1 MEDYMLKRIYNAIKS
16 DDEKTFTAFMVQE
29 NCFSYSFGRFPILS
43 LCYMFKSYKILD
55 KYEKKLL
62 PISKYI
68 VVQEYGE
75 IYLKFKKLAKKSI
88 RFFVAENQSFVY
100 PIYIL
105 ALTGDNDTINRHYD
119 IIYKNAEINEVLGKI
134 YANLGE
140 NHTKIAVNKFVS
152 KQNKHS
158 FFQKLFITIACLV
171 MCLMLAFPIF
181 SLMAAKKISGL
192 GTNSSPIKISSSA
205 EFVSAIKSG
214 KRNYK
219 ITEDIVLSE
228 EVYSDKF
235 SGKIDGNGHTVTLSK
250 NQKTSLFDNLTGEIN
265 DLIFEV
271 NLNDILLKNDFAIIA
286 KNFSGKISGCEI
298 NGEINAKFECSDDT
312 YLSIF
317 VIENNGEIKNSLS
330 SVSVSA
336 TNDSEKNAFL
346 SVFAGKNNGTISYS
360 ETTKGELKT
369 DTVDVAGIVAENN
382 GKIISCT
389 NRLTISQT
397 SSKLWHPNSAGIAL
411 NNNGEI
417 LNSKNYGNVSSESL
431 NEESTSEE
439 NKNGFAVYVAGIAC
453 NSINKIE
460 GSRNYGDIFA
470 KSKTATIYAGGIVA
484 MNAISDKSMGT
495 INLCKAICT
504 INAENDDER
513 EMFVGGLCG
522 ASNTNITNSG
532 YEGNIKIFSGGRA
545 EVGGLV
551 GAHYQGVF
559 NNYLTIVANC
569 YSAATLSSDSSGAE
583 IYFGLVV
590 GTCTTGDGMNLS
602 YLLVNDFY
610 VSNGA
615 NQFYHIVQYSE
626 SDQSHPEAITNLNG
640 LKSYSSL
647 EELKNNYKG
656 DILND

>member
-1 MEDYMLKRIYNAIKS
+1 MLKRIYNAIKS

>member
-1 MEDYMLKRIYNAIKS
+1 MLKMIYNAIKS

-88 RFFVAENQSFVY
+88 RFFVAENQRFVY

-298 NGEINAKFECSDDT
+298 NGEINAKFECSNDT

-484 MNAISDKSMGT
+484 MNAISDKCMGT

-504 INAENDDER
+504 ITAENDDER

-569 YSAATLSSDSSGAE
+569 YSAATLSSDSSGSE

-615 NQFYHIVQYSE
+615 SQFYHIVQYSE

>member
-1 MEDYMLKRIYNAIKS
+1 MLKRIYNAIKS

-235 SGKIDGNGHTVTLSK
+235 SGKIDGNGHTVTLSQ

-271 NLNDILLKNDFAIIA
+271 NLNDILLKNNFAIIA

-495 INLCKAICT
+495 INLCKAVCT
-504 INAENDDER
+504 ITAENDDER

-522 ASNTNITNSG
+522 ISNTNILSSG
-532 YEGNIKIFSGGRA
+532 YEGDLKINSGGRA

-559 NNYLTIVANC
+559 NNSLTKVANC
-569 YSAATLSSDSSGAE
+569 YSAATLSSDSSGSE

-615 NQFYHIVQYSE
+615 SQFYHIVQYSE

>member
-1 MEDYMLKRIYNAIKS
+1 MLKRIYNAIKS

-495 INLCKAICT
+495 INLCKAVCT
-504 INAENDDER
+504 ITAENDDER

-615 NQFYHIVQYSE
+615 SQFYHIVQYSE